1 MIKQLLAATAL
12 VTIVTAAQAAQPAAT
27 APSGTNAATTVLP
40 STGKIFLPA
49 AIVGDHLA
57 SKLMGAAVY
66 ESDAADAQSI
76 GTVNDIVIAD
86 NGAVSAVVVG
96 VGGFLGIGQKNVALD
111 FTSLHWSN
119 RDNTPVL
126 VAALSKDDLTNA
138 PAFDT
143 AALEPAPVDNAQPA
157 DQAAQ
162 QVAPVNGAAPA
173 DQNQM
178 AANPAPDAN
187 AVAVPN
193 SADLQSVDV
202 ATISAQELMNA
213 TVYGADNENVGEVG
227 DVILSQDGKID
238 AVVLDVGGF
247 LGLGEKPVAIG
258 FDGLDI
264 RKDANGALF
273 VYTRFTKEQLE
284 AAPQYDRNAYA
295 TTRDTMRLV
304 APM

>member
-1 MIKQLLAATAL
+1 
-12 VTIVTAAQAAQPAAT
+12 
-27 APSGTNAATTVLP
+27 
-40 STGKIFLPA
+40 
-49 AIVGDHLA
+49 
-57 SKLMGAAVY
+57 
-66 ESDAADAQSI
+66 
-76 GTVNDIVIAD
+76 
-86 NGAVSAVVVG
+86 
-96 VGGFLGIGQKNVALD
+96 
-111 FTSLHWSN
+111 
-119 RDNTPVL
+119 
-126 VAALSKDDLTNA
+126 
-138 PAFDT
+138 
-143 AALEPAPVDNAQPA
+143 
-157 DQAAQ
+157 
-162 QVAPVNGAAPA
+162 
-173 DQNQM
+173 M